1 MPDMLRTKVTSC
13 LKPRLLSASVR
24 CYKYR
29 RAHGALIRELSEG
42 GIVSMTEREQRTGS
56 EGVKDNVRDELAEAA
71 GYHKEAAPKEEE
83 QAGFGRVKDT
93 VRVRKLSGGE
103 RGAKERN
110 RMSAQTTDNGRHQ
123 QQSSLKTERGTTT
136 IQDSVVSQV
145 AGMAAQEVE
154 GIRMGSSTTQTVG
167 SIMSAMP
174 GVGSQSESRG
184 VSVEVGEVEAAVDL
198 SMSVEYGR
206 IIHQIAESV
215 RRNVIRRVEGL
226 VGLRVT
232 EVNITVSD
240 IFFPQ
245 QEQHQ
250 EQ

>member
-1 MPDMLRTKVTSC
+1 
-13 LKPRLLSASVR
+13 
-24 CYKYR
+24 
-29 RAHGALIRELSEG
+29 
-42 GIVSMTEREQRTGS
+42 MTESDHRTGS
-56 EGVKDNVRDELAEAA
+56 EGVKDNVWDGLAEAA
-71 GYHKEAAPKEEE
+71 GSRKEAAPEEEE
-83 QAGFGRVKDT
+83 QAGSGGVKNT

-103 RGAKERN
+103 RGAKERI
-110 RMSAQTTDNGRHQ
+110 RMSAQTTDNGRQHQ
-123 QQSSLKTERGTTT
+123 QSPLKTERGGTTT
-136 IQDSVVSQV
+136 IQDSVVSKV
-145 AGMAAQEVE
+145 AGIAAQEVE

-167 SIMSAMP
+167 SLMSAVP

-184 VSVEVGEVEAAVDL
+184 VSVGVGEVEAAVDL

-215 RRNVIRRVEGL
+215 RTNVIRRVEHL

>member
-1 MPDMLRTKVTSC
+1 
-13 LKPRLLSASVR
+13 
-24 CYKYR
+24 
-29 RAHGALIRELSEG
+29 
-42 GIVSMTEREQRTGS
+42 MTESDRRTGS
-56 EGVKDNVRDELAEAA
+56 EGVKDNVWDGLAEAA
-71 GYHKEAAPKEEE
+71 GSRKEAAPEEEE
-83 QAGFGRVKDT
+83 QAGSGGVKNT

-103 RGAKERN
+103 RGAKERI
-110 RMSAQTTDNGRHQ
+110 RMSAQTTDNGRQHQ
-123 QQSSLKTERGTTT
+123 QSPLKTERGGTTT
-136 IQDSVVSQV
+136 IQDSVVSKV
-145 AGMAAQEVE
+145 AGIAAQEVE

-167 SIMSAMP
+167 SLMSAVP

-184 VSVEVGEVEAAVDL
+184 VSVGVGEVEAAVDL

-215 RRNVIRRVEGL
+215 RTNVIRRVEHL

>member
-1 MPDMLRTKVTSC
+1 M
-13 LKPRLLSASVR
+13 
-24 CYKYR
+24 
-29 RAHGALIRELSEG
+29 SEQSTHDG
-42 GIVSMTEREQRTGS
+42 
-56 EGVKDNVRDELAEAA
+56 
-71 GYHKEAAPKEEE
+71 
-83 QAGFGRVKDT
+83 
-93 VRVRKLSGGE
+93 
-103 RGAKERN
+103 
-110 RMSAQTTDNGRHQ
+110 Q
-123 QQSSLKTERGTTT
+123 QQQESPLKTERGSTT
-136 IQDSVVSQV
+136 IQDGVVSKV
-145 AGMAAQEVE
+145 AGIAAQEVD
-154 GIRMGSSTTQTVG
+154 GIRMGGGASQAVG
-167 SIMSAMP
+167 SIMSAVP

-215 RRNVIRRVEGL
+215 RRNVIRRVEHL

-245 QEQHQ
+245 QEQQQ